1 MTKAKELVKVEDPA
15 RALSLRADSAVK
27 LAVSSFGEYTDSTG
41 AKSSGPK
48 GVMMQINKEV
58 KACFG
63 LSRDDMTPGMLMHLY
78 AILDRIVLVI
88 NQGMERMETRRAI
101 KDGIRAAIRRGA
113 DAYFSAE
120 GGLHGRT

>member
-27 LAVSSFGEYTDSTG
+27 LAASAFGEYIDSTG

-48 GVMMQINKEV
+48 GVMMQVNKEV

-63 LSRDDMTPGMLMHLY
+63 VSRDDMPPGMLMHLY
-78 AILDRIVLVI
+78 AILDRIVSVI

-113 DAYFSAE
+113 DAYFSAD
-120 GGLHGRT
+120 GGIHGRA